1 MTEITVPAVAA
12 QLDREALMARSKAL
26 HALGGQHFRSVMP
39 FLSSARAQGH
49 AKRFSRLRAK
59 AWTQDDNQAVFVIE
73 LAAWTADKGR
83 STALQRY
90 ARQRAASMAPEE
102 AAVLAGMQ
110 VSVISF
116 WTVQEAHPVAGWIV
130 RDLLNEGTA
139 WVVDE
144 ALEGYITHGAR
155 PHFLAR
161 LFRAKRDDFWLICG
175 TIITLPG
182 TVESVVS
189 EREEDVFRSGSEQHA
204 ARSRHS
210 DYVSNLY
217 ALTPW
222 IGET

>member
-1 MTEITVPAVAA
+1 MTENIVPALAA
-12 QLDREALMARSKAL
+12 QLDREAMMTRSKAL
-26 HALGGQHFRSVMP
+26 HALGGQHFRGVAP

-49 AKRFSRLRAK
+49 AKRLSRLRSE
-59 AWTQDDNQAVFVIE
+59 AWTEDNTQAVFVIE
-73 LAAWTADKGR
+73 LAAWTADEGR

-90 ARQRAASMAPEE
+90 ARQRSALMTSDET
-102 AAVLAGMQ
+102 AVLAGMQ
-110 VSVISF
+110 MSVISF
-116 WTVQEAHPVAGWIV
+116 WTVQEAHPVAGWII

-144 ALEGYITHGAR
+144 TLESYITHGAR

-161 LFRAKRDDFWLICG
+161 LFRAKREDFLLTCG

-182 TVESVVS
+182 AVESVVS

-217 ALTPW
+217 AQIPR

>member
-1 MTEITVPAVAA
+1 MTENMVPVAAA

-26 HALGGQHFRSVMP
+26 HALGGQHFRGVAP
-39 FLSSARAQGH
+39 FLSSARAQYH
-49 AKRFSRLRAK
+49 AKRFSRLRPEAR
-59 AWTQDDNQAVFVIE
+59 TRDDTRAVFVIQ
-73 LAAWTADKGR
+73 LAAWTANEGR

-90 ARQRAASMAPEE
+90 AHQRSAPMTSDE

-110 VSVISF
+110 MSVISF
-116 WTVQEAHPVAGWIV
+116 WTVQEAHPIAGWIV
-130 RDLLNEGTA
+130 RDLLNEGA
-139 WVVDE
+139 VWVVDE
-144 ALEGYITHGAR
+144 TLEGYLAEGAR

-161 LFRAKRDDFWLICG
+161 LFRAEQEGFWMTCG

-189 EREEDVFRSGSEQHA
+189 EGEEDVFRSGSEQHA

-217 ALTPW
+217 ALIPW
-222 IGET
+222 IGEI